1 MEENPTFKIMRRSG
15 EAKPDKNALFNIVD
29 KDSTYA
35 KQRERALREAD
46 RHPFGIQTRRAP
58 TKCPLC
64 GTTASDYRA
73 EHPGEELLLPTGHPF
88 SCAVCGNTYW
98 I

>member
-1 MEENPTFKIMRRSG
+1 MEENPTFKVIRPPG
-15 EAKPDKNALFNIVD
+15 KVKPNKNAPFHIVD
-29 KDSTYA
+29 TNSPYA
-35 KQRERALREAD
+35 KQRAQAILDAGN
-46 RHPFGIQTRRAP
+46 PSFGIRTRRAP

-64 GTTASDYRA
+64 GTLASDYRR

-88 SCAVCGNTYW
+88 TCAVCGNTNW